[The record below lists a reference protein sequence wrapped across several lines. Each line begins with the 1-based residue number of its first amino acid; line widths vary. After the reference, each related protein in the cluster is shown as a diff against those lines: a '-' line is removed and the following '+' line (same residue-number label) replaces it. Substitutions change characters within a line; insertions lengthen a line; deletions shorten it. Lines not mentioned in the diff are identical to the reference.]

1 MLTMDAA
8 KQHIFIQR
16 VLFLYELNKRSA
28 GKAQSLRMAKQD
40 WSMEC
45 DVSCVCGY
53 ALAQMQ
59 RFRDTDN
66 KVVFTNDCIK
76 TMMNRF
82 IEGYLSS
89 N

>member
-1 MLTMDAA
+1 MDAA

-16 VLFLYELNKRSA
+16 VLFVFELNKRSA

-40 WSMEC
+40 WAMEC
-45 DVSCVCGY
+45 DVSCVCGHV
-53 ALAQMQ
+53 LAQMQ
-59 RFRDTDN
+59 QFRDADN
-66 KVVFTNDCIK
+66 KVVFTNDCIA
-76 TMMNRF
+76 TMMNRA